1 MAAEA
6 LVVDVL
12 SVGDARSAVV
22 CNCVRVALAVFADC
36 TDAVSSVRLV
46 CRILRKDWA
55 SVPALWALRSTAL
68 LATALLTPK
77 DCNREVAWDTS
88 SMF

>member
-36 TDAVSSVRLV
+36 ADAVSSVRLV
-46 CRILRKDWA
+46 CRILRVESSSHRRIA
-55 SVPALWALRSTAL
+55 A
-68 LATALLTPK
+68 LTPK
-77 DCNREVAWDTS
+77 
-88 SMF
+88 